1 MSNLT
6 VGGEVLEYFTAVRRE
21 LHQIPELG
29 YEEYQT
35 AERIRAELTRLRIDF
50 VAGVDDAPTATVAQ
64 LGDTS
69 KPCVALRADIDA
81 LPIAEQTGLAY
92 ASRHAGK
99 MHACGHDG
107 HTATLLAT
115 AATLQPMMSDLPV
128 CVKLLFQ
135 PAEEGGGGGGR
146 LVKAGVLDGRV
157 GPRVEAIF
165 GLHGWPALP
174 VGVVSTK
181 PGPLLAATDTFEVTV
196 RGRGCHGAFPH
207 WGTDA
212 VTTAASMVT
221 NLQQF
226 VSRDLDPTQ
235 SAVLSVGI
243 FRAGTATNVIPDV
256 ATFSGTARTLTDAT
270 RTKLRESVQRRV
282 KGVAEAGGCE
292 AQVQWTDGYPP
303 TVNDPRIAGYVAQV
317 ARDSLGEDRFIPT
330 PYPTMGGED
339 FSYYLEQ
346 VPGCFFLIGVMPPG
360 RSEYPALHN
369 DHFDF
374 TDGAIETGVH
384 MFVELVR
391 RFSLS
396 HLDAR

>member
-6 VGGEVLEYFTAVRRE
+6 IGGGGLEYYTAVRRE

-29 YEEYQT
+29 YEEYLT
-35 AERIRAELTRLRIDF
+35 ADRIRAELDRLQISF
-50 VAGVDDAPTATVAQ
+50 MAGVEDAPTATVAL
-64 LGDTS
+64 LGDAG

-81 LPIAEQTGLAY
+81 LPIVEQTGLPH
-92 ASRHAGK
+92 ASRHEGK

-115 AATLQPMMSDLPV
+115 AAALQPILSDLSV

-135 PAEEGGGGGGR
+135 PAEEGGGGGNR
-146 LVKAGVLDGRV
+146 LVKAGVLDGRI

-207 WGTDA
+207 WGSDA

-226 VSRDLDPTQ
+226 VSRDRDPTQ
-235 SAVLSVGI
+235 PAVLSVCM
-243 FRAGTATNVIPDV
+243 FHAGTATNVIPDV
-256 ATFSGTARTLTDAT
+256 ATFSGTARTLTPAN
-270 RTKLRESVQRRV
+270 RSKLRESMERRV
-282 KGVAEAGGCE
+282 KGLAEAGDCQAE
-292 AQVQWTDGYPP
+292 VRWTDGYPP
-303 TVNDPRIAGYVAQV
+303 TVNDPRMAEYVAQV
-317 ARDSLGEDRFIPT
+317 ARDSLGENRFLPT
-330 PYPTMGGED
+330 PYATMGGED

-346 VPGCFFLIGVMPPG
+346 VPGCFFLIGVMPTG
-360 RSEYPALHN
+360 QSEYPALHN

-374 TDGAIETGVH
+374 TDSAMETGVQ

-391 RFSLS
+391 RFSADRLV
-396 HLDAR
+396 AA